1 MRPVRIPRAAWGIV
15 KEAARHILRRPVVGL
30 VAVART
36 ADGRYLLVRR
46 GDTGEWALPGG
57 TLEWGETLR
66 SALDREV
73 AEETGARVV
82 TQGELLG
89 VWSGPQ
95 RDLRFHAVTV
105 VVGAVVSEPER
116 APVNS
121 VEILEARLFRE
132 DELPAPLAHG
142 QDELLAA
149 ARAGKLSWE

>member
-1 MRPVRIPRAAWGIV
+1 MRVPLAVWGVV
-15 KEAARHILRRPVVGL
+15 KEAARHVLRRPVVGL
-30 VAVART
+30 LAVART

-73 AEETGARVV
+73 AEETGARVLSH
-82 TQGELLG
+82 GELHG

-105 VVGAVVSEPER
+105 VVGAIVSEPER
-116 APVNS
+116 APSNC
-121 VEILEARLFRE
+121 VEILDARLFHP
-132 DELPAPLAHG
+132 DALPSPLAHG
-142 QDELLAA
+142 QDDLFAA

>member
-1 MRPVRIPRAAWGIV
+1 MKIPGALWGVV
-15 KEAARHILRRPVVGL
+15 KEAARHVLRRPVVGL
-30 VAVART
+30 LAVART

-73 AEETGARVV
+73 AEETGARVL

-105 VVGAVVSEPER
+105 VVGAVVSELER
-116 APVNS
+116 PPANG
-121 VEILEARLFRE
+121 VEILEARFF
-132 DELPAPLAHG
+132 DAAELPAPLAHG
-142 QDELLAA
+142 QDDLFAA
-149 ARAGKLSWE
+149 AREGRLAWE